1 MSIFI
6 IGDLLHSHKM
16 NIIHLEEFF
25 MARQHVEA
33 GTHALRAR
41 DVAALLGISRGT
53 VWLWAK
59 EGRLPKG
66 KKIAP
71 RCTVWI
77 REDIE
82 RFLMNAE

>member
-1 MSIFI
+1 
-6 IGDLLHSHKM
+6 
-16 NIIHLEEFF
+16 
-25 MARQHVEA
+25 MAKQHIEA
-33 GTHALRAR
+33 RACALRAR

-66 KKIAP
+66 KKLTP
-71 RCTVWI
+71 RCTVWM